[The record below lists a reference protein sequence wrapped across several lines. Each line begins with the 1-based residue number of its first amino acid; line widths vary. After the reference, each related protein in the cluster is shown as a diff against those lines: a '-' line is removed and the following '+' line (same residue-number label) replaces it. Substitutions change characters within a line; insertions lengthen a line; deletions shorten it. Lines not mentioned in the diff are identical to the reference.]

1 MRVRK
6 RPGHVERL
14 RWGLLEMSLR
24 NLIVLALVAVAGGIP
39 TPSVRADDSLDVPE
53 AFAPFEYLIGK
64 WNGNGVP
71 TANRVRGWP
80 ETHSWAWR
88 FEKGVPIGMSVT
100 MKGDKLFTEARLA
113 YDPASRIYRLEGTD
127 PDKKPVAFSGMLDK
141 AGKKLTL
148 DRKGPAS
155 DGAKQQITLYPNS
168 NQIRYT
174 VTVLEKEPGAPQYK
188 KTIEVGVGKEG
199 EAFAAG
205 SAVTD
210 LPKCIVTGGAATLT
224 VSYQGKSF
232 PLCCSGCKAE
242 FDENP
247 EKYVKK
253 AALRAA
259 AAATTPSKP
268 TSTVGKD
275 DGSFDDEPKTKRPAS
290 TVAEPK
296 KSTSAT
302 KPATKKE
309 ASKKPVDP
317 EARAASL
324 LKLGQSLEKAGK
336 TTAALGYYRQIL
348 KDYPKSPAAKTADE
362 RVKELEPK

>member
-1 MRVRK
+1 
-6 RPGHVERL
+6 
-14 RWGLLEMSLR
+14 MSLR
-24 NLIVLALVAVAGGIP
+24 NLIVLALAALAGAIP
-39 TPSVRADDSLDVPE
+39 TQSSRADDSLEVPE

-88 FEKGVPIGMSVT
+88 FEKGVPVGMSVT
-100 MKGDKLFTEARLA
+100 MKGDRLFAEARLA
-113 YDPASRIYRLEGTD
+113 YDAASRIYRLEGTD
-127 PDKKPVAFSGMLDK
+127 PDKKPVMFSGMLDK

-148 DRKGPAS
+148 DRKGPAP
-155 DGAKQQITLYPNS
+155 DGAKQQIALYPNS

-174 VTVLEKEPGAPQYK
+174 LTVFEKEPGAPQYR

-210 LPKCIVTGGAATLT
+210 LPKCIVTGGAATMT

-259 AAATTPSKP
+259 SASTSPSKP

-275 DGSFDDEPKTKRPAS
+275 DGSFDDQPRPKRSSTALPEPT
-290 TVAEPK
+290 K
-296 KSTSAT
+296 KSAA
-302 KPATKKE
+302 KPSPTPTPSKKE
-309 ASKKPVDP
+309 ATRKPAVDP
-317 EARAASL
+317 DAKAASL

-336 TTAALGYYRQIL
+336 TTSALGYYRQVL
-348 KDYPKSPAAKTADE
+348 KDYPRSPAAKTADE
-362 RVKELEPK
+362 RVKELDPK